1 MQQYVLYCYLL
12 PAGSGNMY
20 AMGISVP
27 QFIGPIVFNSYP
39 DAATLKQSFGILG
52 LTAAQQN
59 LILTTLTNSGSM
71 FVMSGIS
78 VSDATAQNFGIQLHD
93 GEAPDEPNQI
103 LFTQVSNTGG
113 KLLVNVTVNDQIM
126 PAPVQGTFHW
136 HKVRDC
142 LVNSGVFTS
151 AQADA
156 FKTAVETA
164 GSATGNWTGI
174 STKIVDCL
182 GA

>member
-1 MQQYVLYCYLL
+1 
-12 PAGSGNMY
+12 MY

-39 DAATLKQSFGILG
+39 DAATLQQSLGRLG
-52 LTAAQQN
+52 LTAAQQSQ
-59 LILTTLTNSGSM
+59 IITALTNSGSM
-71 FVMSGIS
+71 FVMSGIT

-136 HKVRDC
+136 HKVKDC
-142 LVNSGVFTS
+142 LVNAGVFSS

-156 FKTAVETA
+156 FKTAIESA

-174 STKIVDCL
+174 STKIVNCL

>member
-1 MQQYVLYCYLL
+1 
-12 PAGSGNMY
+12 MY

-27 QFIGPIVFNSYP
+27 QFIGPIFFNTFP
-39 DAATLKQSFGILG
+39 DQATLELTFGLMG

-59 LILTTLTNSGSM
+59 QILSALTNSQTM
-71 FVMSGIS
+71 YVLSG
-78 VSDATAQNFGIQLHD
+78 VSIADAEAELLGIELHD
-93 GEAPDEPNQI
+93 GEQPNEANQI

-113 KLLVNVTVNDQIM
+113 KLLVNITVNDQIV

-136 HKVRDC
+136 HKVKDC

-156 FKTAVETA
+156 FKTAVETT